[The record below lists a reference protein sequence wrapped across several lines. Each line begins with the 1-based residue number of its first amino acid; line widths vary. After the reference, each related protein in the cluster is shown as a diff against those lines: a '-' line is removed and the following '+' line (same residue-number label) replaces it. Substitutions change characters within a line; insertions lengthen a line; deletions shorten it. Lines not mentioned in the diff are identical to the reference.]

1 MGFHPSQNFK
11 YYSTFD
17 PNVAIIQIS
26 ICPKR
31 IIEQKEHF
39 AKAITNAEIEILKAK
54 LRRWQYVIR
63 KSYYQSL
70 TEGGYYILREQSSE
84 GRDFGISRMDKKGM
98 EVLK

>member
-1 MGFHPSQNFK
+1 MS
-11 YYSTFD
+11 
-17 PNVAIIQIS
+17 IIQIS

-39 AKAITNAEIEILKAK
+39 AKTITNAAIEILKAK
-54 LRRWQYVIR
+54 LRRQQYVIR

-70 TEGGYYILREQSSE
+70 SEGWYYILAEQSSE
-84 GRDFGISRMDKKGM
+84 ERDFGISRMDKKSM